1 MNSPSNAQP
10 LPLPAVAMAVA
21 APHPLWTVMLVPHC
35 IKYVLVVFLI
45 DFQYWFALFLLSTEG
60 KPDGP

>member
-35 IKYVLVVFLI
+35 VKYVLVVFLL
-45 DFQYWFALFLLSTEG
+45 DFQYWYWFALS
-60 KPDGP
+60 